1 MSKMSGK
8 GVQNGGRMWTERTKQ
23 TGEKSQA
30 PIRPMR
36 PIGPI
41 RLMKTRCRT
50 CVQNEGTRCPEWGLV
65 VVASV
70 PDGGFTPLRSSLK
83 TIYTHVQNEVNR
95 CPKWGSPLCGSAPL
109 AGPATAGKKRGQVE
123 SEDMEPENT
132 SQTSQSSHYS
142 QTHYPGLVSS
152 ANAGKVS
159 DIYPF
164 FSDFPVLPGHVMPK
178 IMIFL

>member
-123 SEDMEPENT
+123 SEKHGT
-132 SQTSQSSHYS
+132 
-142 QTHYPGLVSS
+142 
-152 ANAGKVS
+152 GKYIPVL
-159 DIYPF
+159 PV
-164 FSDFPVLPGHVMPK
+164 FPVLPNTLSRTGVFRK
-178 IMIFL
+178 CWKGV